1 MAGPNHVD
9 KPKPYT
15 ILTDYVTGR
24 EVPNVGAEENRQR
37 MERFLV
43 ERKGYD
49 REDIEVDAP
58 IHLKIGDD
66 AYDSTVDL
74 VVKVKGVKF
83 MAIKCAAGALG
94 SRHREILA
102 AARLLDG
109 DYQIPFSVVT
119 DGNHAQV
126 LDTMTAQVLG
136 EGMMAIPS
144 KEEASKQTDGLGLNP
159 FPESRK
165 DRERIIFRAYD
176 EMNVNVRRRLN
187 KSS

>member
-1 MAGPNHVD
+1 MLD

-37 MERFLV
+37 VERFLV
-43 ERKGYD
+43 EQKGYD

-58 IHLKIGDD
+58 IHLKIGND

-74 VVKVKGVKF
+74 VVKVKGVRF
-83 MAIKCAAGALG
+83 MVIKCAPGALA

-109 DYQIPFSVVT
+109 ATQIPFSVVT
-119 DGNHAQV
+119 DGNQAQV
-126 LDTMTAQVLG
+126 LNTLTGQVLG
-136 EGMMAIPS
+136 EGMTAVPS
-144 KEEASKQTDGLGLNP
+144 KEEASKQMDRLGLES
-159 FPESRK
+159 FPDSKK

-187 KSS
+187 KPE

>member
-1 MAGPNHVD
+1 MLD
-9 KPKPYT
+9 RPKPYT

-24 EVPNVGAEENRQR
+24 EMPNVGAEENRQR

-43 ERKGYD
+43 EHKGYD

-58 IHLKIGDD
+58 IHLKMGDD

-74 VVKVKGVKF
+74 VVKVKGVRF
-83 MAIKCAAGALG
+83 MVIKCAAGSLA

-109 DYQIPFSVVT
+109 NHQIPFSVVT
-119 DGNHAQV
+119 DGNQAQV
-126 LDTMTAQVLG
+126 LDTMTGQVLG
-136 EGMMAIPS
+136 EGMTAVPS
-144 KEEASKQTDGLGLNP
+144 KEEASKQLGVLRIEP
-159 FPESRK
+159 FPDFKK

>member
-1 MAGPNHVD
+1 MVD

-15 ILTDYVTGR
+15 TLTDYVTGK

-43 ERKGYD
+43 EQKGYD

-58 IHLKIGDD
+58 IHMKIGNN

-74 VVKVKGVKF
+74 VVKVKGVRF
-83 MAIKCAAGALG
+83 MAIKCAAGSLA
-94 SRHREILA
+94 SRHREVLA
-102 AARLLDG
+102 AARLLDVA
-109 DYQIPFSVVT
+109 YQIPFSVVT
-119 DGNHAQV
+119 DGNHAQL
-126 LDTMTAQVLG
+126 LDTMTGQVVG
-136 EGMMAIPS
+136 EGMAAVPS
-144 KEEASKQTDGLGLNP
+144 KEQASNQVDVLRLEP
-159 FPESRK
+159 FTESKK
-165 DRERIIFRAYD
+165 DRERIIFRSYD